1 MHLTRLALTDFRSYP
16 ELSIELGAGVTTFSG
31 PNGEGK
37 TNLVEAIGYLATLG
51 SHRVATDGPLVRHGA
66 QRAVLRAAVTG
77 AQGNALVE
85 IELNPGRANRVRLNR
100 APMPRPRDILG
111 ALRTVLFA
119 PEDLAL
125 VKGDPGERRRF
136 LDELLVATAPR
147 YAGVRAD
154 YERVLRQRTAL
165 LKSAGAKGH
174 LRGPAREA
182 MTATL
187 DTWDGQLARTGAA
200 LLAGRMR
207 LVAALRPHVTAAYEA
222 VSGGPAVQSSAM
234 SYRCS
239 IADEPGPGSAGADE
253 PEAGLPDDAAGLEAI
268 MLKALAGV
276 RASELDRGVCL
287 VGPHRDELALSIGG
301 LPARG
306 YASHGESWSL
316 ALALRLA
323 SFALLREGR
332 EDPVLL
338 LDDVFAELDT
348 GRRDRLAGL
357 VADGEQVLITAA
369 VPADVPAVLAGP
381 RFNVSAG
388 VISRAS

>member
-16 ELSIELGAGVTTFSG
+16 ELSLELGPGVTTFSG

-51 SHRVATDGPLVRHGA
+51 SHRVATDAPLVRHGA
-66 QRAVLRAAVTG
+66 DRAVLRAAVTG
-77 AQGNALVE
+77 AQGSTLVE

-111 ALRTVLFA
+111 ALHTVLFA

-136 LDELLVATAPR
+136 LDELLTATAPR

-174 LRGPAREA
+174 LRGAAREA
-182 MTATL
+182 MTTTL
-187 DTWDGQLARTGAA
+187 DAWDAQLARAGAP

-207 LVAALRPHVTAAYEA
+207 LVAALRPHVEAAYEA
-222 VSGGPAVQSSAM
+222 VSGERQGEAAGM
-234 SYRCS
+234 SYRS
-239 IADEPGPGSAGADE
+239 SALNNDEGF
-253 PEAGLPDDAAGLEAI
+253 DDMAALETA
-268 MLKALAGV
+268 MLKALDGV
-276 RASELDRGVCL
+276 RSSELDRGVCL
-287 VGPHRDELALSIGG
+287 VGPHRDELELAVGR
-301 LPARG
+301 LPA
-306 YASHGESWSL
+306 HGESWSL

-323 SFALLREGR
+323 SFTLLRKDH
-332 EDPVLL
+332 EDPVLM
-338 LDDVFAELDT
+338 LDDVFAELDA

-357 VADGEQVLITAA
+357 VAGAEQVLITAA
-369 VPADVPAVLAGP
+369 VPADVPDVLAGA
-381 RFNVSAG
+381 RFEVQAG
-388 VISRAS
+388 VISRAD

>member
-1 MHLTRLALTDFRSYP
+1 VHLTRLALTDFRSYA
-16 ELSIELGAGVTTFSG
+16 ELSLELSPGVTTFSG

-51 SHRVATDGPLVRHGA
+51 SHRVATDAPLVRRGA
-66 QRAVLRAAVTG
+66 DRAVLRAAVSG
-77 AQGNALVE
+77 AQGGTLVE

-136 LDELLVATAPR
+136 LDELLIATAPR

-174 LRGPAREA
+174 LRGAARES

-187 DTWDGQLARTGAA
+187 DAWDAQLAQAGAP

-207 LVAALRPHVTAAYEA
+207 LVTALRPHVTAAYEA
-222 VSGGPAVQSSAM
+222 VSGGSPGDSCEI
-234 SYRCS
+234 SYR
-239 IADEPGPGSAGADE
+239 ASAFNNTEFDT
-253 PEAGLPDDAAGLEAI
+253 DVAGLEVA

-287 VGPHRDELALSIGG
+287 VGPHRDELELFVGG

-323 SFALLREGR
+323 SFALLKQDS
-332 EDPVLL
+332 EDPVLI

-348 GRRDRLAGL
+348 GRRDRLAAL
-357 VADGEQVLITAA
+357 VSGGEQVLITAA
-369 VPADVPAVLAGP
+369 VPADVPDVLAGV
-381 RFNVSAG
+381 RFTVRAG
-388 VISRAS
+388 VVTGAS